1 MLEWRSPLALI
12 FSAASSIWISGT
24 KLSLVLV
31 TLSLTT
37 PPTNSCFFSFYGA
50 KHVHEHSGIHGYAL
64 VHNNNHPLLP
74 PAPPPP
80 DPHSRLRRLDR
91 LSALAAPQKA
101 EIENVVIMLF
111 MKLASRGRNTI
122 EKPSIPPIRI
132 NTNQAAVLRLHG
144 TQGTWRSGG
153 TVQRG
158 RGDLRIIIIILIKDV
173 VGGGG
178 WCVLECRG

>member
-1 MLEWRSPLALI
+1 MALASCPD

-64 VHNNNHPLLP
+64 VHNNNPPPLLTP
-74 PAPPPP
+74 T
-80 DPHSRLRRLDR
+80 PHSRLRRLDR

-132 NTNQAAVLRLHG
+132 NTNQAAVLQLHG
-144 TQGTWRSGG
+144 AQGTWRSRG

-158 RGDLRIIIIILIKDV
+158 RAA
-173 VGGGG
+173 
-178 WCVLECRG
+178 CVLLLLF